1 MHMSGPEY
9 DNWLTQRGAMQ
20 GATSPTMTMFDAYG
34 HTYDLDNLPD
44 KNGGD
49 NKTMSFRRFGRLG
62 SALGGQPPQEVCAD
76 GALSASRSS
85 NPILP
90 SSKSL
95 TLVCAQLMYLLQTF
109 PNF

>member
-1 MHMSGPEY
+1 MI
-9 DNWLTQRGAMQ
+9 
-20 GATSPTMTMFDAYG
+20 DAYG
-34 HTYDLDNLPD
+34 HTYDVDNLTD
-44 KNGGD
+44 KTEAIT
-49 NKTMSFRRFGRLG
+49 KLWMCRRFGRLG